1 MHLSVI
7 VIRRSG
13 QSDIHG
19 KEWFL
24 ARVVTV
30 AFWES
35 NLPLD
40 YQKARQIAGSKHQQS
55 HQPSTV
61 AKELSRISKTYC
73 ISTRYTKISATTGN
87 QGG

>member
-24 ARVVTV
+24 ARVVTM

-35 NLPLD
+35 NFPLD
-40 YQKARQIAGSKHQQS
+40 YQNTRQIAGSKHQQS
-55 HQPSTV
+55 HQPSAV
-61 AKELSRISKTYC
+61 AEELSRISKTYC
-73 ISTRYTKISATTGN
+73 SSTRYTEISATTGN
-87 QGG
+87 